1 MSLISSKSTVLG
13 AALLLA
19 AVPAHAEKSFKLDN
33 AMQYAPTA
41 TIGVANQH
49 FADLVREKTKGT
61 VDITCHFGGA
71 LGYTSREGYDA
82 VEEGGVDMTSFA
94 FDNLVGL
101 HPVYNVHSLPFVAR
115 TFDEA
120 WVLYQVARP
129 YHDKALKEANQIL
142 LMSAPWSPWG
152 LWAKHPIKKYEDIKG
167 LKMRTPDSTSVE
179 VFKAVNAAPVRLSW
193 GEVAPGLSTNAIEGV
208 LTADESGVVGKFW
221 EFGVN
226 VFNAFGYTEPVSGT
240 TININVWESLSDS
253 QRQAM
258 IEAGKEAEAA
268 AWKAAVERQKKN
280 VQTLEAAGG
289 TFFTDLPEDLI
300 ADLRKAGQ
308 GVVDKWLKD
317 MGGDGE
323 KILAKYN
330 EMKKK

>member
-1 MSLISSKSTVLG
+1 MSIFTLKSALIG
-13 AALLLA
+13 ASLLVA
-19 AVPAHAEKSFKLDN
+19 AFPAHAEKSFKLDM

-49 FADLVREKTKGT
+49 FADLVREKTNGT

-71 LGYTSREGYDA
+71 LGYSSREGYDA

-120 WVLYQVARP
+120 WPLYQAARP
-129 YHDKALKEANQIL
+129 YHDKAFKEANQVL
-142 LMSAPWSPWG
+142 LLSAPWSPWG
-152 LWAKHPIKKYEDIKG
+152 VWAKHPIKTFEDIKG

-179 VFKAVNAAPVRLSW
+179 VFKAVKASPVRMSW
-193 GEVAPGLSTNAIEGV
+193 GEVAPALSTNAIEAV
-208 LTADESGVVGKFW
+208 LTSDESGVTGKFW

-240 TININVWESLSDS
+240 TINIDVWESMSDS

-268 AWKAAVERQKKN
+268 AWK
-280 VQTLEAAGG
+280 G
-289 TFFTDLPEDLI
+289 T
-300 ADLRKAGQ
+300 Q
-308 GVVDKWLKD
+308 
-317 MGGDGE
+317 
-323 KILAKYN
+323 
-330 EMKKK
+330 